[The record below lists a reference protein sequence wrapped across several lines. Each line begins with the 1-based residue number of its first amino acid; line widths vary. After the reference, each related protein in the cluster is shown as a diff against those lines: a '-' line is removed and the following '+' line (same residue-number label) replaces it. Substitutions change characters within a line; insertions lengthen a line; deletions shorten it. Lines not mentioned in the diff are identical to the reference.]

1 MGGYGSGRTGGNPI
15 SELCRQIDI
24 GWLAKA
30 GKLREGMAISGQ
42 LHWLYCDRLLG
53 SILYTCDLTDP
64 QNALLILRF
73 ACGRQAEPV
82 CQVIPLRSTVPHYGG
97 RRWWMVCPLGN
108 SHVTKL
114 YLPPT
119 GTRFASRA
127 ALRLGYRSQ
136 RIGRADKPG
145 ERLSGIERKL
155 SWERS
160 FHGLPARPKGMWRR
174 TFERHLAEYVSL
186 KRQADDYLIARAK
199 RMAPS
204 QFGLRDRA
212 FVYQART

>member
-1 MGGYGSGRTGGNPI
+1 MGGYGSGRRGGKPI

-30 GKLREGMAISGQ
+30 GKLCEGVASSGRLRW
-42 LHWLYCDRLLG
+42 LHCDRQIG

-64 QNALLILRF
+64 HNARLILRF
-73 ACGRQAEPV
+73 ACGSQAEPV
-82 CQVIPLRSTVPHYGG
+82 FQVIPLRSTVPNYGG
-97 RRWWMVCPLGN
+97 RRWWMVCPLGKT
-108 SHVTKL
+108 HVTKL
-114 YLPPT
+114 YLPPS

-136 RIGRADKPG
+136 RIGRAEKPG

-186 KRQADDYLIARAK
+186 KRQADNCMIAVAR
-199 RMAPS
+199 RIAPS
-204 QFGLRDRA
+204 HFADFG
-212 FVYQART
+212 